1 MEPPLHIKRHL
12 MNVFYV
18 EGRLHVKKHS
28 TNADTSLLYL
38 MNHPQLVSKN
48 VSTNIGHQFFAL
60 LDKHLPKDH
69 KLRRIF
75 NCNPIKISYSCIN
88 NTKQIMDNY
97 NKCILNSSKPIN
109 DTTNNTNTKDTKT
122 FSCQQKITCPLGGN
136 ASRHHKS
143 TRPLS
148 HVRTTE
154 PLRYTSD
161 LQKITSRLDTET
173 TPHRSNTKTQKLYQ
187 TQQTYLDP

>member
-1 MEPPLHIKRHL
+1 
-12 MNVFYV
+12 
-18 EGRLHVKKHS
+18 
-28 TNADTSLLYL
+28 
-38 MNHPQLVSKN
+38 
-48 VSTNIGHQFFAL
+48 
-60 LDKHLPKDH
+60 
-69 KLRRIF
+69 
-75 NCNPIKISYSCIN
+75 
-88 NTKQIMDNY
+88 MDNH
-97 NKCILNSSKPIN
+97 NKCILNSSKHIN

-148 HVRTTE
+148 HVRTTA

-173 TPHRSNTKTQKLYQ
+173 TPHRSNTQNTETLPNSANISGPLKKIPLTTLFHGTSFHQDHLTTAEGKDAISASKKI
-187 TQQTYLDP
+187 TYHPPT